1 LNGRD
6 TAALNA
12 SILLDGE
19 DRILEGNR
27 DAEVFLE
34 RPLEEVRKAPLYKAN
49 PPLYSALKELLAKTK
64 RGRGVEDYALA
75 YKVGKRLMRLNINMS
90 PYPLEALGT
99 TGTLVTI
106 TSVGMRPAPERRA
119 VKEEALPAPVT
130 EEALG
135 LPQMLDILVEPAF
148 MLDLDANFTYANAIM
163 CAMLGHEQDE
173 IVGRPLSFF
182 MLKEEAKQALESL
195 VEAARAAPWRG
206 ELEFNRGDGTTSC
219 LAVTISVL
227 ENSHGVIDRL
237 LGIGRDNTV
246 EARIRREREDE
257 LQRVWSLLERV
268 GVAVA
273 CFTPDFRVTLLS
285 HSAEELLSTTSDRAI
300 GTLLPDLFPEDA
312 RQEVVS
318 MLERAAG
325 GEEIREAL
333 VQVGRKEE
341 RHTFFM
347 SVKPA
352 VAAGDRTREYMAML
366 REATHE
372 LSEMEEAEEL
382 LKVYK
387 RKEGI
392 MELAARSS
400 GPQDFLEDCLRGMQE
415 ELGCSA
421 AAFFAVQR
429 GEAVLRAQLGLE
441 EGEARLLSPLKLRPG
456 HARLCGMLVRLD
468 VEIHGGVPRKG
479 WDEVHSFIEKADTL
493 LPILRE
499 RRWRGLM
506 VFPVRGE
513 GEAAGALALADCD
526 PVKVEPFEDT
536 VIAATGEA
544 IAAAVAALEA
554 RIAAGAVSAA
564 PMQAEDDVDAGPVP
578 SPGEGGDEPAVP
590 GTTEEGRA
598 GADEEPRSSYEKKSG
613 VIPTLAPAKE
623 GEHDYFEIA
632 KEVKGEEAPPDNL
645 ALFGESVG
653 ERSVPSS
660 RGIDLAGLLWDM
672 KEYYGRGERRGEV
685 FLEIEEDLPR
695 LHTDKR
701 LLREALMQL
710 IDNARKFSPRD
721 APIILGVERW
731 GDEVL
736 LRVEDQGPGIP
747 IEVVEEI
754 MRMDLEETE
763 VDKGRKVTVSGLYLC
778 RKYVAAMGGDLT
790 VKGRPGEGTT
800 AFIRLRVL
808 PFIGEGL

>member
-1 LNGRD
+1 MNGRD
-6 TAALNA
+6 TTTLNA
-12 SILLDGE
+12 SLLLDGE

-34 RPLEEVRKAPLYKAN
+34 KPLEEVRKAPLYKAN

-106 TSVGMRPAPERRA
+106 SSVGMRPAPERRA
-119 VKEEALPAPVT
+119 AKEEAEPPPVP

-135 LPQMLDILVEPAF
+135 LPQFLDILVEPAF
-148 MLDLDANFTYANAIM
+148 ILDLEANFTYVNAVM
-163 CAMLGHEQDE
+163 STMLGHEQDE

-206 ELEFNRGDGTTSC
+206 ELEFNRGDGTTSSI
-219 LAVTISVL
+219 AVTVNVL
-227 ENSHGVIDRL
+227 KNPRGKIDRL
-237 LGIGRDNTV
+237 LGMGRDSTV

-268 GVAVA
+268 GVAIA

-285 HSAEELLSTTSDRAI
+285 HSAEKLLSTTSDRAI

-312 RQEVVS
+312 RQEVGS

-325 GEEIREAL
+325 GEEVGESM

-341 RHTFFM
+341 RHTLFM

-352 VAAGDRTREYMAML
+352 VTAGGRTREYMAIL
-366 REATHE
+366 REATRE
-372 LSEMEEAEEL
+372 LSEMEEAEAM

-387 RKEGI
+387 RKEEL
-392 MELAARSS
+392 MELAARSRS
-400 GPQDFLEDCLRGMQE
+400 THDFLEDCLHRVQDE
-415 ELGCSA
+415 FGCSA

-441 EGEARLLSPLKLRPG
+441 EDEARMLSPLKLRPG

-468 VEIHGGVPRKG
+468 VEIHGGVPRRG
-479 WDEVHSFIEKADTL
+479 WDEVHSFIEKADML
-493 LPILRE
+493 LPLLRE
-499 RRWRGLM
+499 RRWRSLM
-506 VFPVRGE
+506 VLPVRGD
-513 GEAAGALALADCD
+513 GEAAGAMALADCD
-526 PVKVEPFEDT
+526 PVKIEPFED
-536 VIAATGEA
+536 VVMAATGEA
-544 IAAAVAALEA
+544 IAVAVAVLEA
-554 RIAAGAVSAA
+554 RGAAGAPSEAPVQGGADMEAEPAPALQDSGDEIAA
-564 PMQAEDDVDAGPVP
+564 PGGVEEDRV
-578 SPGEGGDEPAVP
+578 
-590 GTTEEGRA
+590 
-598 GADEEPRSSYEKKSG
+598 GADEKQEPAHG
-613 VIPTLAPAKE
+613 DGPGLIPTLAPAVEK
-623 GEHDYFEIA
+623 EHDYFEIA

-645 ALFGESVG
+645 ALFGESVM

-660 RGIDLAGLLWDM
+660 RGIDLATLLWDM
-672 KEYYGRGERRGEV
+672 KEYYGRGERKGEI
-685 FLEIEEDLPR
+685 FLEIEEDLPK

-710 IDNARKFSPRD
+710 IDNARKFSPSD

-747 IEVVEEI
+747 AEVVEEI
-754 MRMDLEETE
+754 MSLELEEAE
-763 VDKGRKVTVSGLYLC
+763 MDKRTKVGVSGLYLC

-790 VKGRPGEGTT
+790 VKGRLGEGTT